1 LARNQSIV
9 SPDRRAGTLQFVAD
23 HACAAGVLI
32 GEVQR
37 AQRREKHREALGIG
51 VHTPALGDAV
61 PQLEQRDGGD
71 ADLLPAAEH
80 VV

>member
-32 GEVQR
+32 GEGQR
-37 AQRREKHREALGIG
+37 AWRREKHREALGI
-51 VHTPALGDAV
+51 V
-61 PQLEQRDGGD
+61 PVDER
-71 ADLLPAAEH
+71 
-80 VV
+80 